1 MGNPLE
7 LRQAIG
13 KIIADSPNNGY
24 NNFVLKGPIEK
35 PLFHTFIGLYPVLS
49 TSPYTGGIAHKV
61 LALVDKKLP
70 RAEDY
75 KGHIVAVNSKI
86 LQLEIPQRVLKLQ
99 GSENL
104 DLTNETAMLLATL
117 GDIPIAF
124 LGFGNSTLGNLEEM
138 IAMWHSIAISTPTAL
153 NIIKGKILT
162 SMKKVG

>member
-1 MGNPLE
+1 M
-7 LRQAIG
+7 
-13 KIIADSPNNGY
+13 
-24 NNFVLKGPIEK
+24 KGPIEK
-35 PLFHTFIGLYPVLS
+35 PLLHTFIGLYPVLS

-70 RAEDY
+70 SAEDY
-75 KGHIVAVNSKI
+75 RNHIKAVNHSI
-86 LQLEIPQRVLKLQ
+86 LQLEVPLRVLKLQ
-99 GSENL
+99 EPENTT
-104 DLTNETAMLLATL
+104 LTNEMSTLLAAL

-124 LGFGNSTLGNLEEM
+124 LGFGNSTIGNLKEI